1 VSLAIDP
8 VEKKPLFHVYPG
20 STIYS
25 VGLAGCNLKC
35 SFCQNYEISQASPED
50 LDSYDAPPDA
60 LVKKAKDSG
69 CLGIAFTYNEPA
81 VSIEYS
87 LDTFELARREGLYT
101 CYVTN
106 GYINPEPAREVG
118 KYLSCANVDLKSSEA
133 EFYRKL
139 CRAPRI
145 EAVKEA
151 IRIWNEMGVAV
162 EITTLLIPRHNDSQE
177 AIDGVV
183 EFVRELGPDIP
194 LHFSRFHPM
203 YMLTDVEP
211 TPPET
216 IERAVQM
223 ARGKGLKHVYAGNIF
238 GSRWENTY
246 CPSCGNVLIERHG
259 YVLGKVALDAAN
271 RCKNCGQPVKI
282 LGKPVRQRPFTLF

>member
-1 VSLAIDP
+1 M
-8 VEKKPLFHVYPG
+8 
-20 STIYS
+20 
-25 VGLAGCNLKC
+25 GLAGCNLKC
-35 SFCQNYEISQASPED
+35 SFCQNYEISQASPEE
-50 LDSYDAPPDA
+50 LDSYDAPPDV
-60 LVKKAKDSG
+60 LVNKAKDSG

-87 LDTFELARREGLYT
+87 LDTFELARKEGLYT

-106 GYINPEPAREVG
+106 GYVNPEPAREIG
-118 KYLSCANVDLKSSEA
+118 KYLSCANVDLKSSET
-133 EFYRKL
+133 EFYRKM
-139 CRAPRI
+139 CKAPRI

-151 IRIWNEMGVAV
+151 IRIWNDMGVAV
-162 EITTLLIPRHNDSQE
+162 EITTLIIPGHNDSQK
-177 AIDGVV
+177 AIEGVV
-183 EFVRELGPDIP
+183 DFVRELGPDIP

-216 IERAVQM
+216 IDRAVQT
-223 ARGKGLKHVYAGNIF
+223 ARSRGLKHVYAGNIV

-246 CPSCGNVLIERHG
+246 CPSCGNVVIERHG
-259 YVLGKVALDAAN
+259 YLLGKVELDAAN

-282 LGKPVRQRPFTLF
+282 LGKPVRRSPFALF

>member
-1 VSLAIDP
+1 M
-8 VEKKPLFHVYPG
+8 
-20 STIYS
+20 
-25 VGLAGCNLKC
+25 GLVGCNLKC

-50 LDSYDAPPDA
+50 LDSYDAAPAD
-60 LVKKAKDSG
+60 LVKKARESG
-69 CLGIAFTYNEPA
+69 CLGIAFTYNEPT

-87 LDTFELARREGLYT
+87 LDTFELARKEGLYT

-106 GYINPEPAREVG
+106 GYINPDPAREIG
-118 KYLSCANVDLKSSEA
+118 RYLSCANVDLKSSET

-139 CRAPRI
+139 CKAPKI
-145 EAVKEA
+145 EAVKDA

-162 EITTLLIPRHNDSQE
+162 EITTLVIPGHNDSPK
-177 AIDGVV
+177 AIGGVI
-183 EFVRELGPDIP
+183 EFVRELAPDIP

-211 TPPET
+211 TPTET
-216 IERAVQM
+216 IDRAVQAAR
-223 ARGKGLKHVYAGNIF
+223 ARGLKYVYAGNVF

-246 CPSCGNVLIERHG
+246 CPNCGNVVIERHG
-259 YVLGKVALDAAN
+259 YVLGRIALDSAN

-282 LGKPVRQRPFTLF
+282 LGKPVRQRPFAFF